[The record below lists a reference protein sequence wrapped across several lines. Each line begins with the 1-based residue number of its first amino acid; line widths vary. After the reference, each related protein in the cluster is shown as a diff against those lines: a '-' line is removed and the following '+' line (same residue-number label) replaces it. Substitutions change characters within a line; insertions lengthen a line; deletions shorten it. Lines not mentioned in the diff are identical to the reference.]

1 MIIAKSVVCKMV
13 GFIGSTPQLD
23 FFLQPLLYYQD
34 VETPSKG
41 LSPCIGFIV
50 YKRRTDYQKKTI
62 LLKFNDLAGIDYKKE
77 TNDKASPHQK
87 MRRRF
92 MRKLIGERYY
102 AGSKSRKLLMQT
114 SC

>member
-13 GFIGSTPQLD
+13 DFIGSTPQLD

-41 LSPCIGFIV
+41 PSPCIGFIV

-77 TNDKASPHQK
+77 ADDKASPHQK

-102 AGSKSRKLLMQT
+102 ARVKAGKLLMQT